1 MIAKIKT
8 NFWGKLELELE
19 QPTLKQILFELSKRI
34 KFAILNPATDE
45 LQGDFK
51 IYLNGIEYENLTDGI
66 NINTELKE
74 EDEVEVTMVI
84 LAGG

>member
-34 KFAILNPATDE
+34 KFAILNPVTDE

-66 NINTELKE
+66 NTELKE

>member
-8 NFWGKLELELE
+8 NFWGELELELE

-66 NINTELKE
+66 NTELKE